1 MFEDLFA
8 QGAMPPTRRDMA
20 PPDGTVPPEALPNVN
35 AIAPSGPMAMPFQT
49 PSLASLSVRV
59 PARAAT
65 PAAQATPAARPAAGN
80 SRVFDILKELAPLLS
95 AAVAGKMGG
104 KAAVTGALQGYLQ
117 SRSERDQM
125 DLVRAQQ
132 QQKADEEK
140 ARLRAAKAKEFQEFL
155 LGIPEKLAKLDTV
168 GKARFLSLAD
178 DAAVSVYGQPPRA
191 ISSYFATEP
200 SSGAFDPEVVKDA
213 QALVKSWM
221 PKQIEAAVKGGASV
235 NFKGKPVK
243 VNDLLRIAQQPFTS
257 DGPVLAPDPKKYDEQ
272 SAAEAAVAS
281 ARESALASGEK
292 FTDADAQRVA
302 TRAIKQFREDTKSE
316 TKKYDEQAAAENA
329 VADARKAAA
338 AAGKPFTA
346 ADEQRVSTQAIRQFR
361 EATKVSTPSAMSA
374 IGGDDRHSLATML
387 VDGRMVPSQLNKRS
401 GYNETLAA
409 ADSLS
414 RKITG
419 KGYDATKAETDFKAA
434 NTWVAAANSTQ
445 RQRFYALASS
455 VQSTLKEVMG
465 YATELALGGLEFAN
479 RAKMQAYLKLN
490 GNSPYAETVT
500 AYLTAINTLKEEFAN
515 LVNAGYAPTEPAF
528 KLANEQINQDRGY
541 KSTNAALAEL
551 TRLIEFRVNG
561 LQTIGVQTIGGPGT
575 LPIIQQQND
584 IASSGG
590 RGRGAGPGPSG
601 GNGTVK
607 KTVMQNGV
615 TYEVIYDAQGNYLSS
630 TVKK

>member
-1 MFEDLFA
+1 M
-8 QGAMPPTRRDMA
+8 
-20 PPDGTVPPEALPNVN
+20 
-35 AIAPSGPMAMPFQT
+35 
-49 PSLASLSVRV
+49 
-59 PARAAT
+59 
-65 PAAQATPAARPAAGN
+65 
-80 SRVFDILKELAPLLS
+80 
-95 AAVAGKMGG
+95 
-104 KAAVTGALQGYLQ
+104 
-117 SRSERDQM
+117 
-125 DLVRAQQ
+125 
-132 QQKADEEK
+132 
-140 ARLRAAKAKEFQEFL
+140 
-155 LGIPEKLAKLDTV
+155 
-168 GKARFLSLAD
+168 
-178 DAAVSVYGQPPRA
+178 
-191 ISSYFATEP
+191 
-200 SSGAFDPEVVKDA
+200 
-213 QALVKSWM
+213 
-221 PKQIEAAVKGGASV
+221 
-235 NFKGKPVK
+235 
-243 VNDLLRIAQQPFTS
+243 
-257 DGPVLAPDPKKYDEQ
+257 
-272 SAAEAAVAS
+272 
-281 ARESALASGEK
+281 
-292 FTDADAQRVA
+292 A

-361 EATKVSTPSAMSA
+361 EATKVSTPSATSA

-414 RKITG
+414 RNITG
-419 KGYDATKAETDFKAA
+419 KGYDATQAETDFKAA